1 MRTKDSNSDAPNVGD
16 MVAAACEMGSAI
28 ASDPAVANELAAR
41 HLERVLVR
49 GSNARLAAAL
59 AVLALQ
65 FTPEVPRADRAHRAV
80 RSPDRGRHQRGA
92 DRMKMTHAA

>member
-1 MRTKDSNSDAPNVGD
+1 MRTNDSNSDVPNVGE
-16 MVAAACEMGSAI
+16 MIAAACEMGSAV
-28 ASDPAVANELAAR
+28 ASDPALANELAAR

-65 FTPEVPRADRAHRAV
+65 FSPDVPRVDRANRAV
-80 RSPDRGRHQRGA
+80 RSPDRGRRAHGA
-92 DRMKMTHAA
+92 DRPKMTHAA